1 MSRLSRTTLLLAC
14 FLAVPALA
22 KQSDE
27 PRLVLDANTS
37 RAELSEQRARIE
49 AAIKE
54 DEYSELDRTGRN
66 ELRDD
71 LDAIEAVFPE
81 QGPLQAAPAAN
92 QAQVAELGKDVN
104 KLLDRAFAD
113 SRVTCAREQQI
124 GSAFPKRVCTTAA
137 QRRRLQTGI
146 NEMSRNGRA
155 SPTVGSQPSN

>member
-1 MSRLSRTTLLLAC
+1 VSRLSRTTLLLAC

-22 KQSDE
+22 KQADE
-27 PRLVLDANTS
+27 PRLVLDADTS
-37 RAELSEQRARIE
+37 RAELGEQRARIE

-81 QGPLQAAPAAN
+81 QGPLRAAPAAN
-92 QAQVAELGKDVN
+92 QAQVAELGEDVN

-137 QRRRLQTGI
+137 QRKRQQTGI
-146 NEMSRNGRA
+146 NEMSRNGRS
-155 SPTVGSQPSN
+155 SPTVESAPSN

>member
-1 MSRLSRTTLLLAC
+1 MSRLSRATLLLA
-14 FLAVPALA
+14 FFVAMPVLS

-27 PRLVLDANTS
+27 PRLVLDAGTS
-37 RAELSEQRARIE
+37 RAELTEQRARIE

-54 DEYSELDRTGRN
+54 DEYSELDRTGRTD
-66 ELRDD
+66 LRED
-71 LDAIEAVFPE
+71 LDAIEAAFPAE
-81 QGPLQAAPAAN
+81 GPLESAPAAT
-92 QAQVAELGKDVN
+92 QAQVAELGEDVN

-137 QRRRLQTGI
+137 QRKRLQTGI